1 MSWRTIVISQRSK
14 LDYSQGYLVCR
25 GEQVQK
31 VHLSEIHT
39 VIVESTAVSL
49 TAALL
54 CELVHHG
61 VKVIF
66 CDEYY
71 QPQSELVPYAG
82 CYDAADKLRQQL
94 SWSKDT
100 QLDVWTAIVRNKIV
114 QQAALLRHLKF
125 EASARQIEEYLV
137 GVEPGDP
144 TNREAMAARI
154 HFNTLFEK
162 SLVRN
167 QSESSINKALNYGY
181 AILLSTVN
189 REIAANGY
197 VMQLGIHHI
206 GQTNPFNL
214 GCDLMEPWRPV
225 VDGLVYALA
234 PQKFETEEKRAL
246 QKLQQVAVMINGEE
260 RYLSNAV
267 EIYCRSVFRALAEND
282 ISCLAFYERCDTGI

>member
-1 MSWRTIVISQRSK
+1 MN
-14 LDYSQGYLVCR
+14 
-25 GEQVQK
+25 
-31 VHLSEIHT
+31 
-39 VIVESTAVSL
+39 
-49 TAALL
+49 
-54 CELVHHG
+54 
-61 VKVIF
+61 
-66 CDEYY
+66 
-71 QPQSELVPYAG
+71 AG

-94 SWSKDT
+94 SWSNDA
-100 QLDVWTAIVRNKIV
+100 QLNVWTAIVRNKII
-114 QQAALLRHLKF
+114 QQATLLRHLKF

-154 HFNTLFEK
+154 HFNTLFDK
-162 SLVRN
+162 SFVRN

-282 ISCLAFYERCDTGI
+282 ISCLTFYERCDTGI

>member
-54 CELVHHG
+54 CELVHHD

-66 CDEYY
+66 CDECYN
-71 QPQSELVPYAG
+71 PQSELVPYAG
-82 CYDAADKLRQQL
+82 SFDAADKLRQQMAWTYE
-94 SWSKDT
+94 S
-100 QLDVWTAIVRNKIV
+100 QENVWTAIVRNKIA

-125 EASARQIEEYLV
+125 EASAQMLDEYLD
-137 GVEPGDP
+137 GLLPGDP

-162 SLVRN
+162 SFSRN

-181 AILLSTVN
+181 AILLSCVN
-189 REIAANGY
+189 REIAVNGY
-197 VMQLGIHHI
+197 IMHLGIHHI
-206 GQTNPFNL
+206 GHTNPFNL

-225 VDGLVYALA
+225 VDGLVYQLA
-234 PQKFETEEKRAL
+234 PQKFDTEEKREL
-246 QKLQQVAVMINGEE
+246 QKLLQVTVTVNGEE
-260 RYLSNAV
+260 RYLPNAI
-267 EIYCRSVFRALAEND
+267 EIYCRNVFRALTEND
-282 ISCLAFYERCDTGI
+282 TSCLTFYER